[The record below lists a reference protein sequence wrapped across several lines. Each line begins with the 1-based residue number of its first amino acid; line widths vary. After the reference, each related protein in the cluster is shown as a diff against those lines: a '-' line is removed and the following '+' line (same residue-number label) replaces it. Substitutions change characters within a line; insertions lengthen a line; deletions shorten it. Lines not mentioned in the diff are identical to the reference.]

1 MKRFILLLI
10 LLYSFQ
16 FSKAQSNAEI
26 KNVNQTIVQFFDGFS
41 TLDINTVK
49 KYSTPD
55 FLLLED
61 AVVWNID
68 TIANRFERTKS
79 SGASFKRMNSFEF
92 IRTEIK
98 GNTAWVAY
106 QNTAD
111 ISLGDRKRTVKWLE
125 SAVIVKQR
133 KGWKIQMM
141 HSTPVK
147 EKID

>member
-26 KNVNQTIVQFFDGFS
+26 KNVNQIIAQFFDGFS

-111 ISLGDRKRTVKWLE
+111 ISLGDRK
-125 SAVIVKQR
+125 
-133 KGWKIQMM
+133 
-141 HSTPVK
+141 
-147 EKID
+147 